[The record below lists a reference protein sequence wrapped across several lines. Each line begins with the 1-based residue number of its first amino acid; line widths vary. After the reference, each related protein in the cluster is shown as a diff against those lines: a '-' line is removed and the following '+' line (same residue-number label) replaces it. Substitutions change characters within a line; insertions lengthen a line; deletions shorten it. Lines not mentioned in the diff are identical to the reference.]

1 MNLPTTSEALEPVA
15 RRLSGTRARRLGIA
29 ATALLIAI
37 GIGLAGYAIGKTG
50 GVDSVQADAIESA
63 AYESSFDL
71 VRAQSAKDAADT
83 GASDGARAG
92 REAGESAGARRG
104 ASAGAAAVKR
114 TRAAIAEQRAAE
126 AAAAAAAAARRAGRR
141 TRDPVATTPT
151 TPVVPTPVAPAPAP
165 APAPEP
171 APAPTNP
178 DPPCFDASG
187 HPC

>member
-1 MNLPTTSEALEPVA
+1 MNLPTTSEALGPVA
-15 RRLSGTRARRLGIA
+15 RRLSGTRVRRLGIA
-29 ATALLIAI
+29 AIAMLIAI
-37 GIGLAGYAIGKTG
+37 AIGLTGYAVGKTG

-63 AYESSFDL
+63 AHESSFDL
-71 VRAQSAKDAADT
+71 VRAQAAKEAADT

-92 REAGESAGARRG
+92 REAGERAGARRG
-104 ASAGAAAVKR
+104 ANAGAAAVKR

-126 AAAAAAAAARRAGRR
+126 AAAAAAAAARRTGRR
-141 TRDPVATTPT
+141 ARDPVAATPT
-151 TPVVPTPVAPAPAP
+151 TPVVPTPVAPAP